1 MNSPKLAVLGA
12 TILSLGLVG
21 GVYAQST
28 SDKTTSAP
36 AASHSALQAPDKAEL
51 AFVEKAA
58 MGGMAEVQLGQLAQ
72 QKASSDQVKQFGARM
87 VQDHGKA
94 NADLKQ
100 VASDKGIQLPT
111 SLDKKHEAAMQR
123 LQKLSG
129 AEFDRAYMKHMVGDH
144 KKDVSEF
151 EKEAKSGKDTA
162 IKGFADKTLP
172 TLQEHLKLAQSVDD
186 ALKSEKNAS
195 RG

>member
-1 MNSPKLAVLGA
+1 MNTTTSALGA
-12 TILSLGLVG
+12 AILSLGLAG
-21 GVYAQST
+21 GALAQAT
-28 SDKTTSAP
+28 TDKVNATSAP
-36 AASHSALQAPDKAEL
+36 AATQGATQAPAKAER

-72 QKASSDQVKQFGARM
+72 QKASNDQVKQFGARM

-94 NADLKQ
+94 NDELKK
-100 VASDKGIQLPT
+100 VASDKGIELPA
-111 SLDKKHEAAMQR
+111 SLDKKHEKELQR

-151 EKEAKSGKDTA
+151 EKESKSGKDAA
-162 IKGFADKTLP
+162 IKGFAAKTLP
-172 TLQEHLKLAQSVDD
+172 TLQEHLKLAKSVDE
-186 ALKSEKNAS
+186 AVKSKS
-195 RG
+195 